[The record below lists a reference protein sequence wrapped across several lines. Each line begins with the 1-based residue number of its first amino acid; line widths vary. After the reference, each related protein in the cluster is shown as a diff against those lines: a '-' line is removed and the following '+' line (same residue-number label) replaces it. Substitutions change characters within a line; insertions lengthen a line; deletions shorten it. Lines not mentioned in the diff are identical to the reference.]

1 MSTSALTL
9 GYSANLYAA
18 ETKYEIIKQSRNKM
32 YSFSAIGFPVMFYLI
47 FGIMNRH
54 AMIDGISVAKYLLAS
69 YCVFGVLGASLFGVG
84 VNLAI
89 ERGQGWL
96 ELKQASPMPP
106 LAMLMAKS
114 LSAATF
120 ALIVTGLL
128 ITCGVTL
135 AGVHITPL
143 EVLKLAAIVATGAIP
158 FGAMGLLFGLLAP
171 SNAAPGVINLV
182 YIPMAFCSGLW
193 MPLEMLPHW
202 IQKIAP
208 FLPSY
213 HLSQLAFRALGFQD
227 IGNSSVAS
235 HWMALAGFTMLFL
248 GIGWMTYRRAN
259 MKA

>member
-1 MSTSALTL
+1 MATAALPL
-9 GYSANLYAA
+9 SYSANLYAS
-18 ETKYEIIKQSRNKM
+18 ETKYEILKQLRNKM
-32 YSFSAIGFPVMFYLI
+32 YSFSAIGFPVMFYLV

-54 AMIDGISVAKYLLAS
+54 ADIDGISVAKYLLAS

-106 LAMLMAKS
+106 LAMLTAKC
-114 LSAATF
+114 LSAACF
-120 ALIVTGLL
+120 ALAVTALL
-128 ITCGVTL
+128 ILAGVTL
-135 AGVHITPL
+135 AGVHISPL
-143 EVLKLAAIVATGAIP
+143 EILKLAGIVIAGAVP

-171 SNAAPGVINLV
+171 ANAAPGVVNLF

-213 HLSQLAFRALGFQD
+213 HLAQLAFRALGFQPD
-227 IGNSSVAS
+227 GMSTMA
-235 HWMALAGFTMLFL
+235 HWNALLGFTLVFL
-248 GIGWMTYRRAN
+248 GIGWVTFRRAS